1 MGSVEN
7 IVPAAAGA
15 PKCLNYN
22 APATAGVRNI
32 RLNYKAPANRP
43 GLRKERSDMEKGE
56 EAKGALYGEGDE
68 PN

>member
-1 MGSVEN
+1 MPKLQCPGNRRGSQY
-7 IVPAAAGA
+7 P
-15 PKCLNYN
+15 PKLQS
-22 APATAGVRNI
+22 
-32 RLNYKAPANRP
+32 PANRP